1 MNALGIKDKPSKEK
15 GYQQVGI
22 NTLPWPRAEI
32 VSFLL
37 ENGIGAQRTGKG
49 DQLAIV
55 QADAFGVEVVDSPE
69 VQLQMIAG
77 GATSISPHSPLFSFP
92 NAYLYS
98 DIPFYSL
105 LIPDISFSV
114 LTTSHR
120 ERRWNLHP
128 RER

>member
-1 MNALGIKDKPSKEK
+1 
-15 GYQQVGI
+15 VGI